1 MYDKARCHVGLT
13 RQNIEYVPPR
23 RHPHWA
29 RPSDYVAPAQA
40 HKGLGCDAKSALLG
54 SAAPV

>member
-1 MYDKARCHVGLT
+1 MYDKAALPCGLDPV
-13 RQNIEYVPPR
+13 EYRVRAAR

-29 RPSDYVAPAQA
+29 RPGDYVTHVQA